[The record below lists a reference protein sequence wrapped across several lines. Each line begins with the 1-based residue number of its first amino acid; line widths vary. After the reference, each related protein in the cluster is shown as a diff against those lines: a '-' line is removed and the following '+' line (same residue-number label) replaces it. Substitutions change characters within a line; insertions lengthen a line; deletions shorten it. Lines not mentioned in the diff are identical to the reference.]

1 MERKRKLSSI
11 PQVALFTVWMGILA
25 WIGVGIQKSS
35 SSLCAVAFLGVLFAL
50 YFYTRGKLEQGTGA
64 SMRYRVDLFL
74 LLATLAGLLLVSFS
88 SDGSMVLGNTDTKLM
103 VVALAALAG
112 TAVNYYL
119 AHREGE
125 TIG

>member
-25 WIGVGIQKSS
+25 WVGVGIQKVS

-50 YFYTRGKLEQGTGA
+50 YFYTRGKLEQGAGTNQAG
-64 SMRYRVDLFL
+64 RVDLFL
-74 LLATLAGLLLVSFS
+74 LLATLVGLLLVSFS
-88 SDGSMVLGNTDTKLM
+88 PDGSMVLGNTDTKLM
-103 VVALAALAG
+103 VVALAAFAG